1 MERSLATLAIAAGL
15 ALALAGGILL
25 TSGHGLAAACCISA
39 SIALGLRAYREP
51 V

>member
-1 MERSLATLAIAAGL
+1 MERSLATLAIAVGL
-15 ALALAGGILL
+15 AFALAGGILL

>member
-1 MERSLATLAIAAGL
+1 MERSLATLAIAVGL

-39 SIALGLRAYREP
+39 TIALGLRAYREP

>member
-1 MERSLATLAIAAGL
+1 MERSLATLAIAVGL

-25 TSGHGLAAACCISA
+25 TSGHGLAATCCISA
-39 SIALGLRAYREP
+39 TIALGLRAYREP

>member
-1 MERSLATLAIAAGL
+1 MERSLAILAIAVGL